1 MSSSTQARSATGAG
15 GMPGAQAA
23 AAAAAAPDRHRR
35 AEEARTLWL
44 VSAAHLVSHL
54 HILVLP
60 PLFPLLRDRFGVGF
74 VELGLA
80 LTVFNVVSAFTQAPM
95 GFVVDRLGPVR
106 MLAGALCLGGAAFV
120 SLGLVGSYAWLLAAA
135 AMAGAANSVYHPAD
149 YAILT
154 RAIGEQRMGRA
165 FSIHTFAGFLGG
177 AMAPALV
184 LGVAA
189 TAGLEA
195 SLILAGLIGPAV
207 AVPLLLASRGVEA
220 AGTAGAAGAPP
231 SAPRPKAQA
240 VPLRAVLT
248 PAVLAMAVFFLLL
261 NLSTGGVQNFSVA
274 ALTQG
279 YGVALTAANVAL
291 TAFLGMSATGVL
303 AGGWLADRTRRHGL
317 VAAGSFALTAALIA
331 LVGAV
336 PLGPVPL
343 ALAMGAA
350 GFFSGLIMPSRDMLV
365 RAAAPPGAAG
375 RVFGIVS
382 TGFNVSGA
390 IGPMIYGWIL
400 DRGTP
405 GGVFAAAVGFML
417 LTVTMA
423 LSSEWR
429 RMRRE
434 AAAAASAP
442 A

>member
-1 MSSSTQARSATGAG
+1 MSSSTEAGRAVAT
-15 GMPGAQAA
+15 PDAA
-23 AAAAAAPDRHRR
+23 DRR
-35 AEEARTLWL
+35 AEETRTLWL

-60 PLFPLLRDRFGVGF
+60 PLFPLLRDRLEVGF

-120 SLGLVGSYAWLLAAA
+120 SLGLVGSYAWLLVAAA
-135 AMAGAANSVYHPAD
+135 LAGAANSVYHPAD

-195 SLILAGLIGPAV
+195 ALIVAGLVGPAV
-207 AVPLLLASRGVEA
+207 AVPLLLASRRGLAGEATPRAA
-220 AGTAGAAGAPP
+220 AGPAPP
-231 SAPRPKAQA
+231 KAPAAA
-240 VPLRAVLT
+240 VPLGAVLT
-248 PAVLAMAVFFLLL
+248 PAVLSMAVFFMLL

-291 TAFLGMSATGVL
+291 TAFLGLSAAGVL

-317 VAAGSFALTAALIA
+317 VAAGSFALTAALVA
-331 LVGAV
+331 LVGVV

-390 IGPMIYGWIL
+390 IGPMIFGWIL
-400 DRGTP
+400 DQGAP

-423 LSSEWR
+423 LGSEWR
-429 RMRRE
+429 RLRRE
-434 AAAAASAP
+434 AAAGP
-442 A
+442 G

>member
-1 MSSSTQARSATGAG
+1 MSSSTEAGRAVAT
-15 GMPGAQAA
+15 PDAA
-23 AAAAAAPDRHRR
+23 DRR
-35 AEEARTLWL
+35 AEETRTLWL

-60 PLFPLLRDRFGVGF
+60 PLFPLLRDRLEVGF

-80 LTVFNVVSAFTQAPM
+80 LTVFNVVSAFAQAPM

-120 SLGLVGSYAWLLAAA
+120 SLGLVGSYAWLLVAAA
-135 AMAGAANSVYHPAD
+135 LAGAANSVYHPAD

-195 SLILAGLIGPAV
+195 ALILAGLVGPAV
-207 AVPLLLASRGVEA
+207 AVPLLLASRRGLAGEATPRAA
-220 AGTAGAAGAPP
+220 AGPAA
-231 SAPRPKAQA
+231 PKASAAA
-240 VPLRAVLT
+240 VPPGAVLT
-248 PAVLAMAVFFLLL
+248 PAVLSMAVFFLLL

-279 YGVALTAANVAL
+279 YGVALGAANVAL
-291 TAFLGMSATGVL
+291 TAFLGLSAAGVL

-317 VAAGSFALTAALIA
+317 VAAGSFALTAALVA

-390 IGPMIYGWIL
+390 IGPVIYGWIL
-400 DRGTP
+400 DQGAP

-423 LSSEWR
+423 LGSEWR
-429 RMRRE
+429 RLRRE
-434 AAAAASAP
+434 AAAGPLAAR
-442 A
+442 

>member
-1 MSSSTQARSATGAG
+1 MSSTTQAREATAGA
-15 GMPGAQAA
+15 
-23 AAAAAAPDRHRR
+23 DHRR
-35 AEEARTLWL
+35 AEETRTLWL

-60 PLFPLLRDRFGVGF
+60 PLFPLLRDRLGVGF

-80 LTVFNVVSAFTQAPM
+80 LTVFNIVSAFTQAPM

-106 MLAGALCLGGAAFV
+106 MLAGALCLGGAAFI
-120 SLGLVGSYAWLLAAA
+120 SLGLVGTYGWLLVAAA
-135 AMAGAANSVYHPAD
+135 IAGAANSVYHPAD

-184 LGVAA
+184 LGLAA

-195 SLILAGLIGPAV
+195 ALIVAGLIGPAV
-207 AVPLLLASRGVEA
+207 ALPLLLAARRAEA
-220 AGTAGAAGAPP
+220 AGGEEAAPAGSAAGPA
-231 SAPRPKAQA
+231 SSRPKAAPA

-248 PAVLAMAVFFLLL
+248 PAVLSMAVFFMLL

-291 TAFLGMSATGVL
+291 TAFLGMSAAGVL

-336 PLGPVPL
+336 PLGPTPL

-382 TGFNVSGA
+382 TGFNISGT

-400 DRGTP
+400 DRGTA
-405 GGVFAAAVGFML
+405 GGVFAAAVGFMV
-417 LTVTMA
+417 LTVMMA
-423 LSSEWR
+423 LGSEWR
-429 RMRRE
+429 RLRRE
-434 AAAAASAP
+434 AAGTAAARG
-442 A
+442 

>member
-1 MSSSTQARSATGAG
+1 MSSSTRAGSATGAG
-15 GMPGAQAA
+15 GRPGAPAP
-23 AAAAAAPDRHRR
+23 AAAAPDRHRR

-60 PLFPLLRDRFGVGF
+60 PLFPLLRDRLGVGF

-106 MLAGALCLGGAAFV
+106 MLAGALCLGGLAFV
-120 SLGLVGSYAWLLAAA
+120 SLGLVGSYAWLLVAA

-184 LGVAA
+184 LGLAA

-195 SLILAGLIGPAV
+195 ALVLAGLVGPAV
-207 AVPLLLASRGVEA
+207 AVPLLLAARGAEG
-220 AGTAGAAGAPP
+220 AGPGGAAGAS
-231 SAPRPKAQA
+231 SAARPKAPA
-240 VPLRAVLT
+240 VPARAVLT

-279 YGVALTAANVAL
+279 YGAALTAANVAL
-291 TAFLGMSATGVL
+291 TAFLGMSAAGVL

-317 VAAGSFALTAALIA
+317 VAAASFALTAALIA

-336 PLGPVPL
+336 PLGAVPL

-390 IGPMIYGWIL
+390 VGPMIYGWIL
-400 DRGTP
+400 DRGAP
-405 GGVFAAAVGFML
+405 GGVFAVVVGFML
-417 LTVTMA
+417 LTVAMA
-423 LSSEWR
+423 LGSEWR
-429 RMRRE
+429 RLRRE
-434 AAAAASAP
+434 AAAARG
-442 A
+442 

>member
-1 MSSSTQARSATGAG
+1 MSSGTEARR
-15 GMPGAQAA
+15 AA
-23 AAAAAAPDRHRR
+23 ATPDAADRR
-35 AEEARTLWL
+35 AEETRILWL

-60 PLFPLLRDRFGVGF
+60 PLFPLLRDRLEVGF

-106 MLAGALCLGGAAFV
+106 MLAGALCLGGGAFV
-120 SLGLVGSYAWLLAAA
+120 SLGLAGSYAWLLVAAA
-135 AMAGAANSVYHPAD
+135 LAGAANSVYHPAD

-195 SLILAGLIGPAV
+195 ALILAGLIGPAV
-207 AVPLLLASRGVEA
+207 AVPLLLASRRGLAGEA
-220 AGTAGAAGAPP
+220 APRAAAP
-231 SAPRPKAQA
+231 AAPKAPA
-240 VPLRAVLT
+240 AAIPLGAVLT
-248 PAVLAMAVFFLLL
+248 PAVLSMAVFFLLL

-279 YGVALTAANVAL
+279 YDVALTEANVAL
-291 TAFLGMSATGVL
+291 TAFLGLSAIGVL

-317 VAAGSFALTAALIA
+317 VAAGSFALTAALMA

-336 PLGPVPL
+336 PLGAVPL

-390 IGPMIYGWIL
+390 IGPMIFGWIL
-400 DRGTP
+400 DQGAP

-423 LSSEWR
+423 LASEWR
-429 RMRRE
+429 RMRR
-434 AAAAASAP
+434 AAADA
-442 A
+442 